1 MGEKTKTLKLTITY
15 SKKNEID
22 SKEFFKELR
31 DIQYKSFLA
40 YNRVLTYLYTKDMQ
54 DLIQKDLGMEK
65 EADKNIY
72 GKSFQAW
79 CENRM
84 NEIIEGFN
92 SANIAQARAF
102 VFNRY
107 KNDKKAGLL
116 KGKVSLS
123 QFRRNCPVILH
134 NKSYRIAETDKGLAV
149 ETSFFNLKKQKE
161 FKEKDIN
168 VKKILF
174 NFAKMNKSE
183 KAILLR
189 IMNGTYKQGT
199 AQFKYDD
206 INKKWVMC
214 INYTFKQEEKQLNEN
229 LILGVDLSLYKV
241 ATISIYDTSKN
252 EYIYLS
258 NRENEIDGAEIIH
271 HRKMIEARRR
281 QLSIASKYASNNNIG
296 HGYKARM
303 EKANKIADKYS
314 RFKET
319 YNHKISRYI
328 VSLAVKYN
336 VACVQ
341 MEDLTGFNQYQSD
354 TLLKNWSYYD
364 LQQKIKYKANEQGII
379 VNFINPQFTSQRCNK
394 CGYINDKKVRDYKED
409 DINFVCP
416 KCGHSEKVN
425 INASKNIAIPNIE
438 SLIQQEIDTIDKK

>member
-107 KNDKKAGLL
+107 TNDKKAGLL

-123 QFRRNCPVILH
+123 QFKRNCPVILH
-134 NKSYRIAETDKGLAV
+134 NKSYKIAETDKGLAV

-416 KCGHSEKVN
+416 KCGHGEKVN

-438 SLIQQEIDTIDKK
+438 LLIQQEIDTIDKK